1 MIEKITIYLLCC
13 LIILM
18 NTGCNKQENNEE
30 NQISTLCNQIE
41 NDITSYQ
48 NNQITR
54 DDLYN
59 KLESYQFECADSL
72 DNVCI
77 TLKAIISVPKE
88 REDLQEE
95 SAKRILKLCNQE

>member
-54 DDLYN
+54 DDL
-59 KLESYQFECADSL
+59 
-72 DNVCI
+72 
-77 TLKAIISVPKE
+77 
-88 REDLQEE
+88 
-95 SAKRILKLCNQE
+95 

>member
-1 MIEKITIYLLCC
+1 MIKKTTIYLLGC

-18 NTGCNKQENNEE
+18 NTSCNKQENNSI
-30 NQISTLCNQIE
+30 ISLCNQIE
-41 NDITSYQ
+41 NDIQSYQ

-88 REDLQEE
+88 REDLQES
-95 SAKRILKLCNQE
+95 SAKNLLNYCNKK